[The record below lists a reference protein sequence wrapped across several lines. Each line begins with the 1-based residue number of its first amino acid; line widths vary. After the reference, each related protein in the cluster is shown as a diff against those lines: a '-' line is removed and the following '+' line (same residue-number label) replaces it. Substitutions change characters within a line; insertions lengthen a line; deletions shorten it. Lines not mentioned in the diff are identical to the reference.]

1 MGGCE
6 KESEGKRVEVDP
18 FGGVKQGNSQTY
30 CGRYVHQPVI
40 RHRDP
45 PHRCLVV
52 DHPVLQPGPSAPPR
66 SSAALACCPVPLLD
80 NEDAKDAVEFDKP
93 ALKIPAQ
100 EKSPTPLPSGQGG
113 ENIQL
118 VEEEGTALVETGA
131 PSIAV
136 IPEVHCVSIS
146 GVDTDV
152 GDAHGTDKGSV
163 ADEAGLG
170 RPPGL
175 LK

>member
-18 FGGVKQGNSQTY
+18 FGVQGEWT
-30 CGRYVHQPVI
+30 
-40 RHRDP
+40 
-45 PHRCLVV
+45 VV
-52 DHPVLQPGPSAPPR
+52 GEFVDLLWEPGPSAPPR
-66 SSAALACCPVPLLD
+66 SSAAPACCPVPLLD